1 MIVEGYHI
9 PVLLKESVDGLEIK
23 PDGVY
28 VDVTFGGGGHSREIL
43 SRLGAEGHLYSFDQD
58 EDAEQN
64 IVSDERFTFVRS
76 NFRYL
81 KNWMRYYG
89 IEEIDGL
96 LADLGVSSHHF
107 DDESRGFS
115 FRFDAPLDMRMNKR
129 SGMTAADIVNN
140 YSEEQLSDIF
150 YIYGELKNAR
160 RIASAIVKARAGKRI
175 ETTSDLLQVLG
186 INEDNG
192 LWKKDAAKLFQALRI
207 EVNHEMDALKE
218 MLNGARD
225 LICEGGRL
233 SVITYHSLED
243 RLVKNMMKAGNV
255 EGKVKQDFFG
265 RTESPFRQIGGKVIV
280 PDEEEQVRNPRSRSA
295 KLRIGEKVKEMGKKK
310 DDIELEIQEAV
321 VEEKADQ
328 TTSSKADQ
336 TTPGPSYSGGEKDA
350 LEDVKEQTKKTIQ
363 MIKEQAKEEDPKL
376 TPTLTLRTILG
387 GDFLTADMV
396 RRQIWLFLL
405 MVVFTIVYVAF
416 RYQCQQDLI
425 AIDKLEKE
433 VLDAKYKA
441 LSCSSTLT
449 EKCRESKVLEAL
461 KQNKD
466 SVLHVADQP
475 PYIIYIDE

>member
-43 SRLGAEGHLYSFDQD
+43 RRLGAEGHLYSFDQD
-58 EDAEQN
+58 EDAERN

-107 DDESRGFS
+107 DDETRGFS

-295 KLRIGEKVKEMGKKK
+295 KLRIGEKVKK
-310 DDIELEIQEAV
+310 
-321 VEEKADQ
+321 
-328 TTSSKADQ
+328 
-336 TTPGPSYSGGEKDA
+336 
-350 LEDVKEQTKKTIQ
+350 
-363 MIKEQAKEEDPKL
+363 
-376 TPTLTLRTILG
+376 
-387 GDFLTADMV
+387 
-396 RRQIWLFLL
+396 
-405 MVVFTIVYVAF
+405 
-416 RYQCQQDLI
+416 
-425 AIDKLEKE
+425 
-433 VLDAKYKA
+433 
-441 LSCSSTLT
+441 
-449 EKCRESKVLEAL
+449 
-461 KQNKD
+461 
-466 SVLHVADQP
+466 
-475 PYIIYIDE
+475 